1 MNLVIVNLSSSTLK
15 HGKKAFMKTMEAFLA
30 ILIAFTFLLVFLP
43 HDVRYTN
50 DQSIYLL
57 KNLERND
64 EFRNCVLVQ
73 NDTCI
78 DATIDTLF
86 QGRYLHKHSI
96 YKKIEPV
103 QTFNATSVRT
113 YQWFFSGN
121 DTLQDSYVFKL
132 YYWEP
137 ESK

>member
-1 MNLVIVNLSSSTLK
+1 MNLVIENLSSLTLK
-15 HGKKAFMKTMEAFLA
+15 HGKTAFMKTMEAFLA
-30 ILIAFTFLLVFLP
+30 ILIVFTFLLVFLP
-43 HDVRYTN
+43 RDVRYTD
-50 DQSIYLL
+50 DQSSYLL

-78 DATIDTLF
+78 STVIDTLF
-86 QGRYLHKHSI
+86 EGRYLFEYSI
-96 YKKIEPV
+96 YKKVEPE
-103 QTFNATSVRT
+103 QSFNASSIRA

-121 DTLQDSYVFKL
+121 HTHDDSYIFKL

-137 ESK
+137 QLK